1 MNKNEKPA
9 ATCDV
14 AVIGAG
20 PAGSMAAAVL
30 KAAGLSVQVF
40 EATRFP
46 RFVIGESLLPR
57 CMDLLADVDL
67 LDVAAAQNYQRKIG
81 AVFLWEDKRQE
92 FNFTDQFSE
101 GWSYT
106 WQVPRAH
113 FDNILATAVAE
124 RGVPIFFE
132 HKVTSVKVGTAP
144 ELTVESAGGDVSRV
158 STRFIVDASGYGRVL
173 PRLLD
178 LHADS
183 TQPMR
188 QACFTHVKGDQRPPG
203 IDGGRIWV
211 ISNSVDAWTWIIP
224 FSNGITSVGCVG
236 APEYFEQFS
245 GSPNEVLRAI
255 IAASSFGRS
264 RLSNAEF
271 LFDAR
276 EIKNYAV
283 GVKRLYGEGFCL
295 VGNATEFLDPVFSSG
310 VTLAL
315 ESGNVGAKLV
325 ARQLHGEKVDWE
337 REYSEHMRQGID
349 VFRTY
354 VEGWYDGTLAKIFRA
369 DAPPTKFKQMIC
381 SVLAGYVW
389 DKANPFVAQH
399 QRKVQQLAQ
408 MLEA

>member
-1 MNKNEKPA
+1 
-9 ATCDV
+9 
-14 AVIGAG
+14 
-20 PAGSMAAAVL
+20 
-30 KAAGLSVQVF
+30 
-40 EATRFP
+40 
-46 RFVIGESLLPR
+46 
-57 CMDLLADVDL
+57 
-67 LDVAAAQNYQRKIG
+67 
-81 AVFLWEDKRQE
+81 
-92 FNFTDQFSE
+92 
-101 GWSYT
+101 
-106 WQVPRAH
+106 
-113 FDNILATAVAE
+113 
-124 RGVPIFFE
+124 
-132 HKVTSVKVGTAP
+132 
-144 ELTVESAGGDVSRV
+144 
-158 STRFIVDASGYGRVL
+158 
-173 PRLLD
+173 
-178 LHADS
+178 
-183 TQPMR
+183 
-188 QACFTHVKGDQRPPG
+188 
-203 IDGGRIWV
+203 
-211 ISNSVDAWTWIIP
+211 
-224 FSNGITSVGCVG
+224 
-236 APEYFEQFS
+236 
-245 GSPNEVLRAI
+245 LRAI